1 MTTTAEQQTIPV
13 SERALI
19 GRINR
24 RLRHEGRLLRTAR
37 GQAVVSSVGRFYV
50 IDINRNWIVWQNID
64 LEALGREL
72 GVLQPWER
80 MEEQTDGR

>member
-1 MTTTAEQQTIPV
+1 MMTTNTDQRMVPV

-19 GRINR
+19 ARINR
-24 RLRHEGRLLRTAR
+24 RLQKDGRFLRTAR
-37 GQAVVSSVGRFYV
+37 SRAVASSVGQYYV
-50 IDINRNWIVWQNID
+50 IDTDRNWIVWQNTD

-80 MEEQTDGR
+80 LQD